1 MRDAKEPVTVSFS
14 TITTIQ
20 TPTWS
25 SEPSKGVQDMYL
37 VFVWPSPAPLMEPRP
52 PLPAPLLLPG
62 LEFSYPFTDP
72 DPFSASS
79 LVGAGRP
86 WGNHVTFAV
95 TAAPCSK
102 ASARPVRTWGGPPMR
117 ERKGDWRRPGM
128 RRAGETNIIRRE
140 GWGRTRRY

>member
-1 MRDAKEPVTVSFS
+1 MRFKAAVRDAKEPVTVSFS
-14 TITTIQ
+14 TITTIH

-25 SEPSKGVQDMYL
+25 SDPSKGVQDIYL
-37 VFVWPSPAPLMEPRP
+37 VLAWPSLNMGLRG

-102 ASARPVRTWGGPPMR
+102 ASARPLRT
-117 ERKGDWRRPGM
+117 
-128 RRAGETNIIRRE
+128 
-140 GWGRTRRY
+140 